1 MQHDVQEVAALA
13 ATGRFDHIIVEG
25 SGISEPLPVA
35 AAFAVRGPAGG
46 TLSDVATLD
55 TMVRCLLQEAQL
67 CSSSDGV
74 CHQQSCKSSS
84 IAYV

>member
-1 MQHDVQEVAALA
+1 MLHDVQEVAALA

-35 AAFAVRGPAGG
+35 AAFAVRDPAGG

-55 TMVRCLLQEAQL
+55 TMVRCLLQEAGV
-67 CSSSDGV
+67 CASTDGV
-74 CHQQSCKSSS
+74 RHLQCRRAISNTCT
-84 IAYV
+84 

>member
-1 MQHDVQEVAALA
+1 MPVTGNEAVRGRLQEVAALA

-35 AAFAVRGPAGG
+35 AAFAVKGPGGG

-55 TMVRCLLQEAQL
+55 TMVCRFA
-67 CSSSDGV
+67 SD
-74 CHQQSCKSSS
+74 S
-84 IAYV
+84 